1 MALAAF
7 NPGDLQ
13 DFTRTFE
20 DLFYAADAAS
30 MTSYYT
36 EHAQLMADGIDPLQ
50 GQAAIAEFWRAAIAR
65 AAAARAR
72 RTIRLHES
80 HSSGDLGYA
89 LCTVTVDI
97 PPASDPSDGGTSIA
111 VWDATIWQRDPGGT
125 WRIAVDISTPLP
137 RPHTGSPGGVSA
149 AGSKAA
155 ENR

>member
-13 DFTRTFE
+13 DFIRTFE

-97 PPASDPSDGGTSIA
+97 PQRDGAPGASIA

-137 RPHTGSPGGVSA
+137 RAQQH
-149 AGSKAA
+149 
-155 ENR
+155 